1 MKVTIYSSP
10 TCGKCMLAKKHMKS
24 LGVDFEVRN
33 VMEDDARNELLALGY
48 ASIPVVVVDGKVYAD
63 YNIKTMTDLFTG
75 GNK

>member
-1 MKVTIYSSP
+1 
-10 TCGKCMLAKKHMKS
+10 MKS

-33 VMEDDARNELLALGY
+33 IMEDAARDELIALGC

-63 YNIKTMTDLFTG
+63 YNVKTMTDLFKG

>member
-1 MKVTIYSSP
+1 MKVTVYSSP
-10 TCGKCMLAKKHMKS
+10 TCSKCMLAKNHMKS

-33 VMEDDARNELLALGY
+33 VMEDDARRELIALGC

-63 YNIKTMTDLFTG
+63 YNVKTMTDLFKG